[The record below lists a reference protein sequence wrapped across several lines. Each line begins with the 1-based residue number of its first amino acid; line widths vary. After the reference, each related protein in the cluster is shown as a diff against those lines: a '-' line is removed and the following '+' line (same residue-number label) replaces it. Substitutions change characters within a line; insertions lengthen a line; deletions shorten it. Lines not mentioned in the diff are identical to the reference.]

1 MISKGRQ
8 ALVEEIVIMT
18 PEEAG
23 VVTDVVVDAEAE
35 EDEVTAVD
43 SVKTEDN
50 QIDHLILIEVIKD
63 GVLLVV
69 EAAGDRMTGLKN
81 DVFRGL

>member
-8 ALVEEIVIMT
+8 ALVGEIVTMT

-23 VVTDVVVDAEAE
+23 VVTDVVVDAEVEA
-35 EDEVTAVD
+35 DEVTAVD

-69 EAAGDRMTGLKN
+69 EAAGDLMTGLIKCLFCG
-81 DVFRGL
+81 V